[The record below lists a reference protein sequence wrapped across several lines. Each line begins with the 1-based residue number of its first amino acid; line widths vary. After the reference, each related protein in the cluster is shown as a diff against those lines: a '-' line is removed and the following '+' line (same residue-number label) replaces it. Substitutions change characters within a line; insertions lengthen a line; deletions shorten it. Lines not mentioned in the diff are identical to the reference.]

1 MANPSMEVL
10 YYAGSPHRLGQ
21 RVGLRDLLGIA
32 NGCKNTV
39 PSAAWPSGLPPGVLE
54 CVCGLYSND
63 LSAHQQGEPPPE
75 S

>member
-1 MANPSMEVL
+1 MPARHTDSASVWGFAIYPAS
-10 YYAGSPHRLGQ
+10 Q
-21 RVGLRDLLGIA
+21 RVQEHGPLCGLAIG
-32 NGCKNTV
+32 T
-39 PSAAWPSGLPPGVLE
+39 PPPGVLE

>member
-1 MANPSMEVL
+1 MPARHTDSASVWGFAIYPAS
-10 YYAGSPHRLGQ
+10 Q
-21 RVGLRDLLGIA
+21 RVQ
-32 NGCKNTV
+32 NTV